1 MLTRKIESLIEEHL
15 KSNSEKVLLVDNV
28 FISTQQKRVLIKS

>member
-1 MLTRKIESLIEEHL
+1 MLIRKIESLIEEYL

-28 FISTQQKRVLIKS
+28 FISTQQKRVLIKP

>member
-15 KSNSEKVLLVDNV
+15 KSNSEKVCWLTMYLLALN
-28 FISTQQKRVLIKS
+28 KKEC